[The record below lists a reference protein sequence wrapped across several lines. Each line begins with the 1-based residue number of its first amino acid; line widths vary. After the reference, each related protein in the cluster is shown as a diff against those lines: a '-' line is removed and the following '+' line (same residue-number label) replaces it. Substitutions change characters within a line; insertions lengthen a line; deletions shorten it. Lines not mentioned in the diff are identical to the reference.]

1 MAGRWKP
8 ATSASAACA
17 SSAGPSHIPALDPR
31 PRPNI
36 FRALGKSEPPEIVE
50 IDGQRFTRDEIF
62 KHDSWAATG
71 IYKSST
77 RRALCKFNRQQPVFI
92 FPMQWL
98 GRYLA
103 SREQSFMDRLAGITG
118 IPQSLGPVCVDG
130 RVLPNAI
137 SREYIE
143 GHALA
148 EGEWVDDSFFGRLTK
163 ILAAVHSRKMAH
175 VDLHKRENILVD
187 VEGRPLLIDF
197 QISFALPKQNHLAA
211 FCLGGLLRLL
221 QQCDTYHLLKHHAK
235 HRPDQAALSLDEV
248 TRLRPWWIRVHRHI
262 AVPFRNFRRGL
273 LVWMGIRS
281 KSGHAFSEAF
291 PEIAHRIDA
300 ASG

>member
-1 MAGRWKP
+1 
-8 ATSASAACA
+8 
-17 SSAGPSHIPALDPR
+17 
-31 PRPNI
+31 
-36 FRALGKSEPPEIVE
+36 VE
-50 IDGQRFTRDEIF
+50 IDGQRFTLDEIF

-77 RRALCKFNRQQPVFI
+77 HRALCKFNRQQPVLI
-92 FPMQWL
+92 FPMRWL

-103 SREQSFMDRLAGITG
+103 SREQGFMDRLDGITG

-130 RVLPNAI
+130 RALPNAI

-148 EGEWVDDSFFGRLTK
+148 EGEWVDDAFFRRLKK
-163 ILAAVHSRKMAH
+163 ILAGVHSRNMAH

-187 VEGRPLLIDF
+187 LKGRPLLIDF
-197 QISFALPKQNHLAA
+197 QISFALPKENRLAA

-235 HRPDQAALSLDEV
+235 HRPDQASLSLDEV
-248 TRLRPWWIRVHRHI
+248 TRLRPWWIRVHRHFAI
-262 AVPFRNFRRGL
+262 PFRNFRRGL

-300 ASG
+300 ARG